1 MKSLSLLTK
10 TWLVLAIA
18 TICQPAASDEGMW
31 LFNDLPKDHLKKEYG
46 FEPDDAWALIRLG
59 FVSRRFPD
67 YVPQTTSSISISL
80 PERN

>member
-1 MKSLSLLTK
+1 M
-10 TWLVLAIA
+10 
-18 TICQPAASDEGMW
+18 PYASY
-31 LFNDLPKDHLKKEYG
+31 LPQEVESRGEEIYERRLRAEV
-46 FEPDDAWALIRLG
+46 ELIRLG